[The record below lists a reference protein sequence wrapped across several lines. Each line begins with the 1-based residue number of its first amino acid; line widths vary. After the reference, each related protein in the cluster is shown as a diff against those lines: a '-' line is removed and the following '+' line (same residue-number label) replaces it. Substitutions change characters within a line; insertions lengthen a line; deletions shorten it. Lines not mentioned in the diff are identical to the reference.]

1 MSAKTVTVT
10 VNVPEGIMQFLN
22 DIIPS
27 TEFDSV
33 KEYLEDAIVGRV
45 QSDIENDC
53 FNPKLKE
60 VTERCKLEDV
70 FSSQPQTS
78 ISLFFG

>member
-1 MSAKTVTVT
+1 MTAKTTT
-10 VNVPEGIMQFLN
+10 ATINIPEGIMQFLN

-27 TEFDSV
+27 TEFVSV
-33 KEYLEDAIVGRV
+33 KEYLEGAVVSRV

-60 VTERCKLEDV
+60 VTERYTLEDV
-70 FSSQPQTS
+70 FRS
-78 ISLFFG
+78 

>member
-1 MSAKTVTVT
+1 MNTKTVTVT

-27 TEFDSV
+27 TEFVSV

-45 QSDIENDC
+45 QSDIENDS
-53 FNPKLKE
+53 FNPILKK
-60 VTERCKLEDV
+60 VTERYKLEEI
-70 FSSQPQTS
+70 FSS
-78 ISLFFG
+78 

>member
-1 MSAKTVTVT
+1 MSTKTVTVT

-27 TEFDSV
+27 TEFVSV
-33 KEYLEDAIVGRV
+33 KEYLEDALVSRV

-60 VTERCKLEDV
+60 VTERYKLEAV
-70 FSSQPQTS
+70 FSS
-78 ISLFFG
+78 

>member
-27 TEFDSV
+27 TEFVSV
-33 KEYLEDAIVGRV
+33 KEYLEDAIVSRV

-53 FNPKLKE
+53 FNPILKK
-60 VTERCKLEDV
+60 VTERYKLEEI
-70 FSSQPQTS
+70 FSS
-78 ISLFFG
+78 